1 MRGSLPTG
9 RLEAV
14 MSAAVA
20 LALVTPFLTAAWIAG
35 ELGNSFNRQYLA
47 PVERVFAYG
56 PPEHVAEIALASV
69 VLLLMVPSS
78 GPFARRRTTT
88 QLVLAA
94 TLIANL
100 VLVAGYAW
108 TAHSWQNVGRASWD
122 PPTGADFVLEQLP
135 ATALSAALL
144 WILAQAS
151 RWRPSSGGN
160 LAQHEAD
167 PEEQD
172 YLA

>member
-1 MRGSLPTG
+1 MKGPLRTG

-20 LALVTPFLTAAWIAG
+20 LALVTPFLTAAWIAR
-35 ELGNSFNRQYLA
+35 ELRNSFNRQYLR
-47 PVERVFAYG
+47 PFESVFANG
-56 PPEHVAEIALASV
+56 PPGHVAEIALASV

-78 GPFARRRTTT
+78 DPFARRRTITR
-88 QLVLAA
+88 LVLAA

-100 VLVAGYAW
+100 ALVAGYAW
-108 TAHSWQNVGRASWD
+108 TAHTWQNVGRASWD

-135 ATALSAALL
+135 VTALSAALL
-144 WILAQAS
+144 WILVQTS
-151 RWRPSSGGN
+151 RWRPSSGRHV
-160 LAQHEAD
+160 AQHEPD